1 MRQLNALQKILHLLK
16 HLIIGTELAKKL
28 KHYLK
33 TAICIAA
40 VTVSTVI
47 SISGL
52 TMALVNS
59 TKDDTTAEVT
69 QQSSTPVATQAP
81 SVPESTIDPITEIS
95 DTTER
100 YVLTEDIPLAFE
112 YQRAMQDA
120 CEKYNVPYALAL
132 AVAECESSFNLEA
145 DSGTCWGVMQIH
157 PINYPRLRENG
168 IEPTEYEGNI
178 TAGVFMLGELLDKYA
193 DTHKALMAYNC
204 GETGAKRL
212 WNQGY
217 FTSKY
222 SRKVVEKYEKWQEII
237 NNNLEA

>member
-1 MRQLNALQKILHLLK
+1 
-16 HLIIGTELAKKL
+16 
-28 KHYLK
+28 
-33 TAICIAA
+33 
-40 VTVSTVI
+40 
-47 SISGL
+47 
-52 TMALVNS
+52 
-59 TKDDTTAEVT
+59 
-69 QQSSTPVATQAP
+69 
-81 SVPESTIDPITEIS
+81 
-95 DTTER
+95 
-100 YVLTEDIPLAFE
+100 
-112 YQRAMQDA
+112 MQDA

-178 TAGVFMLGELLDKYA
+178 TAGVFMLGELLDKYT